1 MSEEQV
7 VPEAT
12 EDDFDA
18 GFSIEPPA
26 ATQTPAASEASA
38 AEPTEP
44 PVATEAPKLAEMTE
58 DQFRALLD
66 KAEQVDTIQTSL
78 AKQFGTAFGKIGG
91 LERVITQLQSQTPT
105 GIKVEV
111 TDDVVEELSK
121 EFPEIGA
128 LQLAAFKKF
137 AEKISGTLGAPV
149 TAQAPQTIDTDA
161 IKSQMKRENA
171 EEELNDQHPGWQQI
185 VGFPDAT
192 GKEPDNPFRKWLNT
206 QPVDYQVRVKNAF
219 SPVVIGK
226 AITAFNDAEKKA
238 KVLADARRARIN
250 AGVTPREQAGAVT
263 PSKTEDDEF
272 NAGFKG

>member
-12 EDDFDA
+12 QAPVDDFDA

-26 ATQTPAASEASA
+26 VTQA
-38 AEPTEP
+38 
-44 PVATEAPKLAEMTE
+44 PVEDAGVTEAPKLAEMTE

-66 KAEQVDTIQTSL
+66 KAEQVDTIRTSL
-78 AKQFGTAFGKIGG
+78 EKQFGTAFGKIGG

-105 GIKVEV
+105 GIKVDV

-137 AEKISGTLGAPV
+137 AEKITGTLAAPATPAAPV
-149 TAQAPQTIDTDA
+149 EPVDTKALVSTA
-161 IKSQMKRENA
+161 KRELA
-171 EEELNDQHPGWQQI
+171 EEELDDAHPGWKDV
-185 VGFPDAT
+185 VGFPDAN
-192 GKEPDNPFRKWLNT
+192 GKEPDNDFRKWLNT
-206 QPVDYQVRVKNAF
+206 QPVDYQARVKNAF

-226 AITAFNDAEKKA
+226 AITAFEDAQKKA

-250 AGVTPREQAGAVT
+250 SGVNPREQAGAVT
-263 PSKTEDDEF
+263 PSVTDDDEF
-272 NAGFKG
+272 NAGFKN